1 MTEQYSGTLR
11 IEYRAVCPRHQ
22 IKSATQRNEDDA
34 AILAADTR
42 AFCQPCQDEA
52 RQTAVTR
59 AHVGDPCR
67 KCGVGHDDVAVGDC
81 PGLGTAVKER

>member
-1 MTEQYSGTLR
+1 MTELYSGALR

-52 RQTAVTR
+52 AQANGRQGAKTR
-59 AHVGDPCR
+59 
-67 KCGVGHDDVAVGDC
+67 
-81 PGLGTAVKER
+81 